1 MVGDNMAER
10 ISWINAIPKD
20 AREELLHDLSSNDK
34 ADLVPLQINDQ
45 VYWIPMEVNLLISAL
60 EDKEVQDIDPPQS

>member
-1 MVGDNMAER
+1 MAER
-10 ISWINAIPKD
+10 ISWIDAIPKD
-20 AREELLHDLSSNDK
+20 AREELLHDLSSNTH
-34 ADLVPLQINDQ
+34 ADLVPLQINDH

>member
-1 MVGDNMAER
+1 MSER
-10 ISWINAIPKD
+10 ISWIDAIPKD

-45 VYWIPMEVNLLISAL
+45 VYWIPIEVNLLISAL
-60 EDKEVQDIDPPQS
+60 EDKTVQDIDPPQS

>member
-1 MVGDNMAER
+1 MSER
-10 ISWINAIPKD
+10 ISWIDAIPKD
-20 AREELLHDLSSNDK
+20 AREELLHDISSNVH

-45 VYWIPMEVNLLISAL
+45 VYWIPLEVNLLISAL

>member
-10 ISWINAIPKD
+10 ISWIDAIPKD
-20 AREELLHDLSSNDK
+20 AREELLHDLSSNVH

-45 VYWIPMEVNLLISAL
+45 VYWIPVEVNLLISAL

>member
-1 MVGDNMAER
+1 MVGDNMADR
-10 ISWINAIPKD
+10 ISWIDAIPND
-20 AREELLHDLSSNDK
+20 AREELLHDLSSNVH

-45 VYWIPMEVNLLISAL
+45 VYWIPMEVNLLITAL

>member
-1 MVGDNMAER
+1 MVGDNMSER
-10 ISWINAIPKD
+10 ISWIDAIPKD
-20 AREELLHDLSSNDK
+20 AREELLHDLSSNVH

-45 VYWIPMEVNLLISAL
+45 VYWIPLEVNLLISAL

>member
-1 MVGDNMAER
+1 MADR
-10 ISWINAIPKD
+10 ISWIDAIPKD
-20 AREELLHDLSSNDK
+20 AREELLHDLSSNVH

-45 VYWIPMEVNLLISAL
+45 VYWIPIEVNLLISAL

>member
-1 MVGDNMAER
+1 MAER

-20 AREELLHDLSSNDK
+20 AREELLHDLSSNVH

-45 VYWIPMEVNLLISAL
+45 VYWIPLEVNLLISAL

>member
-10 ISWINAIPKD
+10 ISWIDAIPKD

-60 EDKEVQDIDPPQS
+60 EDKEVQDIETPQS

>member
-1 MVGDNMAER
+1 MADR
-10 ISWINAIPKD
+10 ISWIDAIPND
-20 AREELLHDLSSNDK
+20 AREELLHDLSSNVH

-45 VYWIPMEVNLLISAL
+45 VYWIPVEVNLLISAL

>member
-20 AREELLHDLSSNDK
+20 AREELLHDLSLNAHD
-34 ADLVPLQINDQ
+34 DLVPLQINDQ
-45 VYWIPMEVNLLISAL
+45 VYWIPMEVNLLITAL
-60 EDKEVQDIDPPQS
+60 EDKEVQDIDTPQS

>member
-1 MVGDNMAER
+1 MAER
-10 ISWINAIPKD
+10 ISWIDAIPND
-20 AREELLHDLSSNDK
+20 AREELLHDLSSNVH

-45 VYWIPMEVNLLISAL
+45 VYWIPIEVNLLISAL

>member
-1 MVGDNMAER
+1 MAER
-10 ISWINAIPKD
+10 ISWIDAIPKD
-20 AREELLHDLSSNDK
+20 AREELLHDLSSNVH

-45 VYWIPMEVNLLISAL
+45 VYWIPIEVNLLISAL

>member
-20 AREELLHDLSSNDK
+20 AREELLHALSLNAHD
-34 ADLVPLQINDQ
+34 DLVPLQINDQ

>member
-1 MVGDNMAER
+1 MAER
-10 ISWINAIPKD
+10 ISWIDAIPKD
-20 AREELLHDLSSNDK
+20 AREELLHDLSSNMH

-60 EDKEVQDIDPPQS
+60 EDKEVQDIEPPQS

>member
-1 MVGDNMAER
+1 MVGDNMADR
-10 ISWINAIPKD
+10 ISWIDAIPKD
-20 AREELLHDLSSNDK
+20 AREELLHDLSSNVHD
-34 ADLVPLQINDQ
+34 DLVPLQINDQ

>member
-1 MVGDNMAER
+1 MADR
-10 ISWINAIPKD
+10 ISWIDAIPND
-20 AREELLHDLSSNDK
+20 AREELLHDLSSNVH

-45 VYWIPMEVNLLISAL
+45 VYWIPLEVNLLISAL

>member
-1 MVGDNMAER
+1 MSER
-10 ISWINAIPKD
+10 ISWIDAIPKD
-20 AREELLHDLSSNDK
+20 AREELLHDLSSNVH

-45 VYWIPMEVNLLISAL
+45 VYWIPLEVNLLISAL

>member
-1 MVGDNMAER
+1 MADR
-10 ISWINAIPKD
+10 ISWIDAIPKD
-20 AREELLHDLSSNDK
+20 AREELLHDLSSNVH

>member
-1 MVGDNMAER
+1 MAER
-10 ISWINAIPKD
+10 ISWIDAIPKD
-20 AREELLHDLSSNDK
+20 AREELLHDLSSNVH

-45 VYWIPMEVNLLISAL
+45 VYWIPVEVNLLISAL

>member
-1 MVGDNMAER
+1 MVGDNMADR
-10 ISWINAIPKD
+10 ISWIDAIPKD
-20 AREELLHDLSSNDK
+20 AREELLHDLSSNVH
-34 ADLVPLQINDQ
+34 ADLVPLQINDH

>member
-1 MVGDNMAER
+1 MVGDNMADR
-10 ISWINAIPKD
+10 ISWIDAIPKD
-20 AREELLHDLSSNDK
+20 AREELLHDLSSNVH

-45 VYWIPMEVNLLISAL
+45 VYWIPVEVNLLISAL

>member
-1 MVGDNMAER
+1 MAER
-10 ISWINAIPKD
+10 ISWIDAIPKD
-20 AREELLHDLSSNDK
+20 AREELLHDLSSNDN

>member
-1 MVGDNMAER
+1 MVGDNMADR
-10 ISWINAIPKD
+10 ISWIDAIPND
-20 AREELLHDLSSNDK
+20 AREELLHDLSSNVH